1 MKRLS
6 KTLAVFLCLAML
18 ISCIPGVVFTA
29 KATEATI
36 TQPQG
41 VSIVENYDSY
51 VGEDWV
57 AQLGMPAKVTT
68 SDGEAD
74 VQWADAAKYVDLKT
88 PGYYFVPGTVN
99 GVAQAVYFPVQ
110 VRAYE
115 NVFPAGR
122 NHDFESNLQK
132 VTVNDDPATEDV
144 DESTLAHYVPA
155 YWALTYGNYNLTQT
169 ALVDSKLP
177 NGGQAVKLVKAKANY
192 EVMYSSARSNI
203 VNVIKELGVGQYYFG
218 IWGWSDV
225 DSTTKFYVNV
235 EHFYGNVTTNTS
247 KVSVS
252 GEYLPFSTEPQKAG
266 CVTTVETLN
275 DGTTDLGDII
285 FRIAMEKTSLVD
297 GGMYFDS
304 AEMVLLKTAL
314 TEVPPVITAVT
325 SEIPAYSV
333 IKDYDTYAGE
343 NWKEVLGLPAEV
355 DVTLDNGGTGK
366 ASVEWDYSKLD
377 LTTPGWYVL
386 PGKVTSDDYV
396 MKAAMTVQ
404 QVIKVT
410 EYENLLANNAHVCN
424 FEKTKTDSGFTLP
437 EYWPVNKLNG
447 AYPFDAA
454 ATKQV
459 QSKVPN
465 GGNAFMFTPT
475 AYRGDILYSG
485 STVRFL
491 GKEIYAL
498 GAGQY
503 HFSINAWS
511 DNENGSVMFL
521 RVRTYYGAYS
531 GENNTNGTSTTPTTQ
546 CWANILVDNRVTLTS
561 DVQQPSVIASI
572 DTTDASKSD
581 IDYVYVEVDY
591 TKMTDGA
598 FYLDELCVLPLKIEV
613 AEVPAM
619 VTEVTSTMT
628 AMSVIKDY
636 DTYAGADWQN
646 VLPLPAQVDV
656 KLDDNAT
663 GKADVTWD
671 FSTLDVSKLGRYV
684 VTGTVSSEE
693 YIITDEL
700 TVEQVI
706 YIREY
711 ENMLTSTRNPS
722 FEDNILA
729 TGQANGWSASY
740 QSTDGKT
747 IYYKNLEK
755 VNSPLKAGT
764 YALKIVAETARSEF
778 MYTNDYYDLAAKL
791 KEYGDGQYYFSAW
804 GWSDANTTDLFYLS
818 LEWLGGGDVKPTVTP
833 GNNQADGAVYFTTE
847 PQQSTYITDITN
859 TSVID
864 TASNRSRAIFRLNK
878 KTTTTDMAYYLDEV
892 QALPLVTYMPNLVE
906 PTIKNASLALQNNL
920 AIKYT
925 ALADKFGTDFTDPYV
940 VFTMNGEETTVEGV
954 ADGDSYV
961 FWFKN
966 IAPHEIADNITATL
980 HATFNG
986 VDVELDTRDYSV
998 LTYCKNMMGEGDAK
1012 LDKLLADLINYGV
1025 ELQKALGQEP
1035 LDTTELDLSAA
1046 TATDRELVS
1055 KLQFVGEPD
1064 NAATWKSASLIL
1076 NDAVTVRLTFKT
1088 ELDISNVTVEI
1099 QAAGNTWNL
1108 VPVKDE
1114 SAENTY
1120 YVDFNG
1126 LNAAQMSEEIYAE
1139 VNDGDTAVSCALL
1152 YSVETYA
1159 YNKQATNLGNL
1170 VKAMMKYGDSA
1181 AAYAS

>member
-235 EHFYGNVTTNTS
+235 EHFYGNVSSNTS

-396 MKAAMTVQ
+396 MKADMTVQ

-410 EYENLLANNAHVCN
+410 EYDNLLANNAHVCN
-424 FEKTKTDSGFTLP
+424 FEKTKTDGGFTLP
-437 EYWPVNKLNG
+437 EYWPVNKLSG

-475 AYRGDILYSG
+475 AYRRDILYSG

-531 GENNTNGTSTTPTTQ
+531 GENNTNGSSTTPTTQ

-598 FYLDELCVLPLKIEV
+598 FYLDELCVLPLKVEV
-613 AEVPAM
+613 TEVPAI
-619 VTEVTSTMT
+619 VTKVTSTMT
-628 AMSVIKDY
+628 TLSVIKDY
-636 DTYAGADWQN
+636 DTYVGNDWQTALG
-646 VLPLPAQVDV
+646 LPTQVDV
-656 KLDDNAT
+656 ALSNNAT

-671 FSTLDVSKLGRYV
+671 LTTLDVSKLGRYV
-684 VTGTVSSEE
+684 VTGTVSSDE

-706 YIREY
+706 YIQEY
-711 ENMLTSTRNPS
+711 ENMLTSTRNPNFDVDVMTS
-722 FEDNILA
+722 TNNE
-729 TGQANGWSASY
+729 GKVSGWSATWSVFDLT
-740 QSTDGKT
+740 QTEVLDSKVPNGGKAT
-747 IYYKNLEK
+747 K
-755 VNSPLKAGT
+755 VVMNT
-764 YALKIVAETARSEF
+764 NRSEF
-778 MYTNDYYDLAAKL
+778 MYSNGYYDLTAKM
-791 KEYGDGQYYFSAW
+791 KEYGDGQYFFGAW
-804 GWSDANTTDLFYLS
+804 GWSDTDTTELYYLS
-818 LEWLGGGDVKPTVTP
+818 LQFDGSTTIPICTP
-833 GNNQADGAVYFTTE
+833 SNNQADGAVYFTTE
-847 PQQSTYITDITN
+847 PQQSTYVTNITG
-859 TSVID
+859 TSNIEVNK
-864 TASNRSRAIFRLNK
+864 TRAIFRLNRQAEAGG
-878 KTTTTDMAYYLDEV
+878 TYYLDEAQV
-892 QALPLVTYMPNLVE
+892 LPLVTYMPNLVE

-998 LTYCKNMMGEGDAK
+998 LTYCKNKMGEGDAK
-1012 LDKLLADLINYGV
+1012 LDTLLADLINYGV

-1035 LDTTELDLSAA
+1035 LDTTDLDLSAA

-1076 NDAVTVRLTFKT
+1076 NDTVTVRLTFKT